1 MTIDYENRRFFR
13 ELAMRKPKLTGM
25 VDHRNF
31 RVCLNELKELFR
43 LGPTEATVLLAG
55 PTHAGKSQ
63 LLAYLASF
71 LQTEIFR
78 DADENDRPIIGCSAI
93 TTRQGRTAPKYVFQE
108 LLEDVGHPFFQID
121 PLSAGESLY
130 KPAIRAD
137 ETYSL
142 RALKGAFHS
151 RNVIVVMIDDAHYL
165 VRAKDEEYK
174 ASLLEALKGLVTP
187 RTTLLLVGGYEL
199 ATVALAYRTHFAE
212 RLLVVHMPRYG
223 KSKGDRDEWRRV
235 VANFAES
242 KALKFN
248 PPTLL
253 SDVADRLR
261 FESHGVIGILEKR
274 LIRAEAYAVAR
285 GERIS
290 LKVLNETR
298 PVDVQWRATEADITT
313 GEKLLGTRVGII
325 DVPMHTA
332 PGASSGE
339 PRPPDT
345 HKRKRGNGI
354 KKPRPFERVPRRALS
369 AVHT

>member
-1 MTIDYENRRFFR
+1 MDYEKRRFFR
-13 ELAMRKPKLTGM
+13 ELAMRKPKLTGI

-43 LGPTEATVLLAG
+43 LGPTEATVLLVG

-71 LQTEIFR
+71 LQTEIYR
-78 DADENDRPIIGCSAI
+78 DAAENDRPMIGCSAI
-93 TTRQGRTAPKYVFQE
+93 TTRQGRTAPKFALQE

-121 PLSAGESLY
+121 PLSAGEPLY
-130 KPAIRAD
+130 KPAIRTD

-165 VRAKDEEYK
+165 VRTRDEEYK
-174 ASLLEALKGLVTP
+174 AALLEALKGLVTP

-199 ATVALAYRTHFAE
+199 ASVALAYRTHFAE

-223 KSKGDRDEWRRV
+223 KSKCDRDEWRRV

-242 KALKFN
+242 NALKLN

-261 FESHGVIGILEKR
+261 LESHGVIGILEKR

-285 GERIS
+285 GKKIS
-290 LKVLNETR
+290 AETLDATR
-298 PVDVQWRATEADITT
+298 PIDAQWQITEADITA
-313 GEKLLGTRVGII
+313 GEKLLGTRVGVSDIFMDAAL
-325 DVPMHTA
+325 DVA
-332 PGASSGE
+332 PAE
-339 PRPPDT
+339 LPPRKT
-345 HKRKRGNGI
+345 RKRARGI
-354 KKPRPFERVPRRALS
+354 KKQRPFERAPRRSLP